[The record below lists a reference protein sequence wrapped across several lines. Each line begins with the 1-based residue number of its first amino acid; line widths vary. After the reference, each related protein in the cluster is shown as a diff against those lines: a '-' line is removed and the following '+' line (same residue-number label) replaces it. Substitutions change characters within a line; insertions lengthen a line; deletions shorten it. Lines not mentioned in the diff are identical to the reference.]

1 MNKLGLFVILAA
13 LVLTG
18 CAHYMPMSVGMSKQ
32 DVLERAGQP
41 VTKWSGENSIE
52 CWKYRFHSSA
62 TAKGGT
68 WYVIF
73 QNSQVIKIAEHNRD
87 FGSLVIG
94 LPEPAVVELQGPPDR
109 TSATR
114 DTKYLIYKHGYE
126 EYYIR
131 IVHTAVESY
140 GRIGDFDSTKP
151 DEKTLNLNIDDKR
164 KK

>member
-1 MNKLGLFVILAA
+1 MRKLRLFQVITAVV
-13 LVLTG
+13 LVG
-18 CAHYMPMSVGMSKQ
+18 CAHYMPMSVGMSKES
-32 DVLERAGQP
+32 VLEKAGQP
-41 VTKWSGENSIE
+41 IAKWSGENSIE

-73 QNSQVIKIAEHNRD
+73 QNSQVLKIAEHNRD

-94 LPEPAVVELQGPPDR
+94 LPEPAALELQGPPDR
-109 TSATR
+109 ISATR
-114 DTKYLIYKHGYE
+114 DTKYLIYRHGYGE
-126 EYYIR
+126 HYIR
-131 IVHTAVESY
+131 IVNAVVESY

-164 KK
+164 RK